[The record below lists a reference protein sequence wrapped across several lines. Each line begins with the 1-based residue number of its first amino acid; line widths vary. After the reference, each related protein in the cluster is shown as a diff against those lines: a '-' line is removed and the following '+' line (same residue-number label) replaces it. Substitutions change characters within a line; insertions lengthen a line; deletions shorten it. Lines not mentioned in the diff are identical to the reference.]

1 MSEKFY
7 VLIVKK
13 EFDNLDVASNH
24 LFTQNTSHRE
34 MYDNSYRSRS
44 YTSRKEAEE
53 KATEYLMSGRTEQ
66 YFVMECVGVV
76 RKKPVDIE
84 KISFR
89 K

>member
-1 MSEKFY
+1 MRNKFY

-13 EFDNLDVASNH
+13 DFDNMDLADEGKYN
-24 LFTQNTSHRE
+24 
-34 MYDNSYRSRS
+34 NSYRSKS
-44 YTSRKEAEE
+44 YESRKEAEE
-53 KATEYLMSGRTEQ
+53 KAAEYLMSGRSEQ